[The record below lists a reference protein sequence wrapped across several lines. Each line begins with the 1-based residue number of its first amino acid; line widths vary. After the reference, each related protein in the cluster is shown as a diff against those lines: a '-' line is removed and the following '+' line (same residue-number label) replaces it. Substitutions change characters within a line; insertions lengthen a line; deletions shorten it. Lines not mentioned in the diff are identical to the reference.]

1 MLSWNPPI
9 QYADAT
15 YADIADDWGL
25 WCMNLDPDGEG
36 WHSNNLVLSEEEF
49 YEHSIEAKITIL
61 IKELGPE

>member
-1 MLSWNPPI
+1 
-9 QYADAT
+9 
-15 YADIADDWGL
+15 
-25 WCMNLDPDGEG
+25 MNLDPDGEG

>member
-1 MLSWNPPI
+1 MLPWNSPFL
-9 QYADAT
+9 YADVT

-61 IKELGPE
+61 IEVLGPE